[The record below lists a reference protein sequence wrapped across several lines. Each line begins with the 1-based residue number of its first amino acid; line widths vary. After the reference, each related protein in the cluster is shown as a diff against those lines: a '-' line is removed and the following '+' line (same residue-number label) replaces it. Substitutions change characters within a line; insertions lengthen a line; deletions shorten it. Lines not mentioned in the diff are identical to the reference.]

1 MYIEIDIY
9 IYMKR
14 ERERSEVQKRE
25 GESLFVCERKTRG
38 TQERERERERECV
51 CVRERERERDP
62 RYSGGDHAASRVEK
76 APPVSRDECVPK
88 LYGGGSA
95 VNGSKGYGIHR
106 PAIQMLPRRGSISGR
121 LT

>member
-1 MYIEIDIY
+1 
-9 IYMKR
+9 MKR

-38 TQERERERERECV
+38 TQERERERERES
-51 CVRERERERDP
+51 VRERERERDP